1 MDRPHVCPRLWC
13 WWRRCLAAVW
23 LAAAAAVAAA
33 GAAVPAGWLA
43 WGVVWVDEM
52 RRKQQEWALG
62 QQQPLLLRQ
71 APRDAVGLGMHA

>member
-1 MDRPHVCPRLWC
+1 M
-13 WWRRCLAAVW
+13 
-23 LAAAAAVAAA
+23 AAA